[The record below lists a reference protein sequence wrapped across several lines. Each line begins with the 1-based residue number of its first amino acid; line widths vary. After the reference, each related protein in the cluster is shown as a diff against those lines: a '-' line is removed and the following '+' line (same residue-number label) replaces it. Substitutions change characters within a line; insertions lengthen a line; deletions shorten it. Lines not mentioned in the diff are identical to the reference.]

1 MSRLNFSALL
11 ALAGRQLRRDARA
24 SEVRVLFFS
33 VLVAVAASTAIG
45 YFGARLNG
53 AMQLRATEFLGA
65 DLVLQ
70 GTSPARPGQIDD
82 GEALGL
88 AHARV
93 VEFTSVVGGDQ
104 GIQLSSVK
112 AADARYPLRGEIRS
126 APAPYGA
133 ESPGGGPG
141 PGEAWVEPRLLV
153 ALGMQIGDSID
164 VGQKTLRLSRV
175 LTYEPDRANNFYSL
189 TPRVLMNLADLAS
202 TGVIQPGS
210 RVSYRD
216 LWRGEPQALAAY
228 CKGVEQHLAA
238 NQRLLDTRDG
248 NRQIGGA
255 LGKAERYLNM
265 ASLVAVL
272 LAGVAVALS
281 ASRYAARRLDASALL
296 RCLGL
301 SRRQALG
308 LYCLQLA
315 MLGVVAALFGAG
327 LGWLA
332 QLGLFQLL
340 EGLLPSTVP
349 PGGIAPAL
357 AGIATGLVA
366 LAGFA
371 LPPLA
376 ALGRVPPLRVLRRDL
391 LPVPPSSW
399 LVYGAAL
406 LALGLIMWRLSLDLL
421 LTFALLGGGLIAA
434 AVLGGL
440 LLLVL
445 RSLRRALAGAPL
457 TWRLGLGQLLRY
469 PLAAAGQALAFGLIL
484 LAMGLVALLRGEL
497 LDTWQAQLPA
507 DAPNH
512 FALNI
517 LPDQRE
523 PFAQQLQAIGAR
535 SAPLYPVTP
544 GRLVAI
550 NGQPVNQVV
559 SKDSTGER
567 AVQRDLSL
575 TWAAELPSGNA
586 LSEGRWW
593 QEAPSPQDTPG
604 VATPD
609 VPAPDVATPDVATP
623 DVATPDVSVEA
634 ELAASLGLK
643 LGDELTFDI
652 GDQQHSAKVSSLRTV
667 HWDSFQ
673 PNFYMI
679 FQPGTLQGLP
689 TTYLT
694 SFYLPAGHDKDIV
707 ALSRAFPAATILQV
721 DALLSQLRSILAQVT
736 LAVEYVL
743 LFVLAAGLAVL
754 FAGLQATLDER
765 IRQGA
770 LLRALGASRALLVR
784 TRRIEFGLLGAAS
797 GVLAAL
803 GCELVTWVLYRY
815 AFALTWSPH
824 PWLLVLPVAGAVLV
838 GGAGMLGTRRALN
851 ASPLAVLRE
860 G

>member
-1 MSRLNFSALL
+1 MRRLSLLRLCSL
-11 ALAGRQLRRDARA
+11 ALRQLLRDVRA
-24 SEVRVLFFS
+24 SEVRVLFFAL
-33 VLVAVAASTAIG
+33 LVAVAASTAIG

-53 AMQLRATEFLGA
+53 AMQLRASEFLGA

-70 GTSPARPGQIDD
+70 GSSAATDPQLSAGT
-82 GEALGL
+82 ELGL
-88 AHARV
+88 RHARV
-93 VEFTSVVGGDQ
+93 VEFTSVVGTDA
-104 GIQLSSVK
+104 GIQLSSIK
-112 AADARYPLRGEIRS
+112 AADAAYPLRGELRS
-126 APAPYGA
+126 AAAPFAEERPGSSPA
-133 ESPGGGPG
+133 

-153 ALGMQIGDSID
+153 ALGLAMGDSID
-164 VGQKTLRLSRV
+164 VGMKSLRISRV

-189 TPRVLMNLADLAS
+189 TPRVLINFDDLQA

-210 RVSYRD
+210 RVTYRD
-216 LWRGEPQALAAY
+216 LWRGEAETLSRYRQT
-228 CKGVEQHLAA
+228 VEPTLAA
-238 NQRLLDTRDG
+238 NQSLRDTRDG

-308 LYCLQLA
+308 LYCVQLA
-315 MLGVVAALFGAG
+315 ALGLVAALAGAVI
-327 LGWLA
+327 GWLA
-332 QLGLFQLL
+332 QLGLFRLL
-340 EGLLPSTVP
+340 DGLMPSTIP
-349 PGGIAPAL
+349 PGGLTPAL

-391 LPVPPSSW
+391 LPVPASSW
-399 LVYGAAL
+399 LVYGTAL
-406 LALGLIMWRLSLDLL
+406 FALGLIMWRLSLDLL
-421 LTFALLGGGLIAA
+421 LTFALLAGGLIAA
-434 AVLGGL
+434 LLLGGL
-440 LLLVL
+440 LLLGL
-445 RSLRRALAGAPL
+445 RSLRRLLAGAPL
-457 TWRLGLGQLLRY
+457 TWRLGLGQLLRH

-484 LAMGLVALLRGEL
+484 LAMGLVALLRAEL
-497 LDTWQAQLPA
+497 LDNWQAQLPK

-517 LPDQRE
+517 LPDDRE
-523 PFAQQLQAIGAR
+523 PFAQRLREANAI
-535 SAPLYPVTP
+535 SAPLYPVIP
-544 GRLVAI
+544 GRLTHI
-550 NGQPVNQVV
+550 NDEPVRQLV
-559 SKDSTGER
+559 SKESTGER

-575 TWAAELPSGNA
+575 TWAADLPQGNA
-586 LSEGRWW
+586 LVSGEWW
-593 QEAPSPQDTPG
+593 QAAPASDGIPG
-604 VATPD
+604 
-609 VPAPDVATPDVATP
+609 
-623 DVATPDVSVEA
+623 VSVET
-634 ELAASLGLK
+634 ELAASLHLK
-643 LGDELTFDI
+643 LGDLLNFDI
-652 GDQQHSAKVSSLRTV
+652 AGQQRQARVSSLRSV

-694 SFYLPAGHDKDIV
+694 SFYLAPGHDQEVV

-721 DALLSQLRSILAQVT
+721 DALLEQLRSILAQVT

-770 LLRALGASRALLVR
+770 LLRALGAGRPLLVR
-784 TRRIEFGLLGAAS
+784 ARRIEFGLLGAAS
-797 GVLAAL
+797 GVLAAV
-803 GCELVTWVLYRY
+803 GCELISWALYRY
-815 AFALTWSPH
+815 AFDLQWSPH
-824 PWLLVLPVAGAVLV
+824 PWLLLLPLIGALLV
-838 GGAGMLGTRRALN
+838 GGAGVFGTRRALN
-851 ASPLAVLRE
+851 ASPLTVLRE

>member
-1 MSRLNFSALL
+1 MSRLTVSALI
-11 ALAGRQLRRDARA
+11 ALAARQLRRDTRA

-70 GTSPARPGQIDD
+70 GTSPPRAEQLDRGI
-82 GEALGL
+82 AAGL

-93 VEFTSVVGGDQ
+93 VEFTSMVGGDN

-112 AADARYPLRGEIRS
+112 AADERYPLRGELRS

-133 ESPGGGPG
+133 ETPGGGPA
-141 PGEAWVEPRLLV
+141 PGEVWVEPRLLV
-153 ALGMQIGDSID
+153 ALGLAVGDSVD
-164 VGQKTLRLSRV
+164 VGQKTLRLARV

-189 TPRVLMNLADLAS
+189 TPRVLMNIADLGA

-216 LWRGEPQALAAY
+216 LWRGEPQALTGYREAAN
-228 CKGVEQHLAA
+228 KDLSA

-315 MLGVVAALFGAG
+315 MLGMAAALVGAL

-332 QLGLFQLL
+332 QLGLFRVLH
-340 EGLLPSTVP
+340 GLLPSTVP

-357 AGIATGLVA
+357 AGIGTGLVA

-421 LTFALLGGGLIAA
+421 LTFALLGGGLVAA
-434 AVLGGL
+434 VVLGGL
-440 LLLVL
+440 LLVGL
-445 RSLRRALAGAPL
+445 RSLRTLLAGAPL
-457 TWRLGLGQLLRY
+457 TWRLGLGQLLRH

-517 LPDQRE
+517 LPDQRQ
-523 PFAQQLQAIGAR
+523 PFAEQLQAVNAR

-544 GRLVAI
+544 GRLIAI
-550 NGQPVNQVV
+550 NNEPVNQVV

-586 LSEGRWW
+586 LSQGNWW
-593 QEAPSPQDTPG
+593 AAAPPRDDMPG
-604 VATPD
+604 
-609 VPAPDVATPDVATP
+609 
-623 DVATPDVSVEA
+623 VSVEA
-634 ELAASLGLK
+634 ELATSLGLE

-652 GDQQHSAKVSSLRTV
+652 ADQQHKAKVTSLRTV

-689 TTYLT
+689 ITYLT
-694 SFYLPAGHDKDIV
+694 SFYLAPGHDQEVV
-707 ALSRAFPAATILQV
+707 ALSRAFPAVTILQV

-743 LFVLAAGLAVL
+743 LFVLAAGMAVL

-770 LLRALGASRALLVR
+770 LLRALGASRSLLVR

-803 GCELVTWVLYRY
+803 GCEVITWVLYRY
-815 AFALTWSPH
+815 AFALDWSPH
-824 PWLLVLPVAGAVLV
+824 PSLLLLPLAGAVLV
-838 GGAGMLGTRRALN
+838 GGAGTLGTRRALN
-851 ASPLAVLRE
+851 ASPLAVLRA